1 MKTQTA
7 EKAIRSD
14 AKGQGS
20 APGLAFPAAESDE
33 IALTTEI
40 IERIANGATLD
51 KATGET
57 EHSVSWFY
65 SRLVKFDFLQVLYA
79 RAKEIRADVFADAII
94 DIVDDD
100 TIDPQMARNRAD
112 ARKWHASK
120 MNPSRFGDRIELN
133 INKKPD
139 LAGALLEGKRRV
151 QERIASAQVVDYID
165 VTTD

>member
-1 MKTQTA
+1 
-7 EKAIRSD
+7 
-14 AKGQGS
+14 
-20 APGLAFPAAESDE
+20 
-33 IALTTEI
+33 
-40 IERIANGATLD
+40 
-51 KATGET
+51 
-57 EHSVSWFY
+57 
-65 SRLVKFDFLQVLYA
+65 LQVLYA

-100 TIDPQMARNRAD
+100 SIDPQMARNRAD

-151 QERIASAQVVDYID
+151 QERIAAAQVVDYKEI
-165 VTTD
+165 TTDC